1 MNKCL
6 LILSLFLVFVFFC
19 SGGINAAVEKPSF
32 LIKTTTTVTER
43 APVFEIVKRAKSEKK
58 LFKPFAIN
66 VEDSKA
72 MTKFVTPNGDKKN
85 DSFVFQCYN
94 PMDLFV
100 SGKIYSLKSRLVAK
114 MQNADVS
121 SSDNYSELAWDPNS
135 GAEKAKGGVYI
146 YQIIIGDKVYRGTV
160 IVIR

>member
-6 LILSLFLVFVFFC
+6 LILSLFFVFIFFC
-19 SGGINAAVEKPSF
+19 SGEINAAVEKPSF

-43 APVFEIVKRAKSEKK
+43 APIFEIVKSAKSEKK
-58 LFKPFAIN
+58 LFKPFSIN

-72 MTKFVTPNGDKKN
+72 MTKFVTPNGDGKN

-121 SSDNYSELAWDPNS
+121 GSDNYSELAWDPNS
-135 GAEKAKGGVYI
+135 GSQRAPGGVYI
-146 YQIIIGDKVYRGTV
+146 YQIVIGDKVYRGTV